1 MVENFTPLTLWQAV
15 SAGAGAGLLQKLGR
29 VLREKAATD
38 LERITKG
45 TSKTRE
51 KLGVRRFSLHNTLS
65 NTILSTPPKC
75 IGSVSHNDGS
85 GCG

>member
-1 MVENFTPLTLWQAV
+1 MERHVYVPIPYMKHFEGSFRCDQAV

-51 KLGVRRFSLHNTLS
+51 KLGV
-65 NTILSTPPKC
+65 
-75 IGSVSHNDGS
+75 
-85 GCG
+85 

>member
-1 MVENFTPLTLWQAV
+1 MPLASNKPDTSMPYTSILKKHFWAGQAV

-45 TSKTRE
+45 TSRTRE
-51 KLGVRRFSLHNTLS
+51 KLGV
-65 NTILSTPPKC
+65 
-75 IGSVSHNDGS
+75 
-85 GCG
+85 